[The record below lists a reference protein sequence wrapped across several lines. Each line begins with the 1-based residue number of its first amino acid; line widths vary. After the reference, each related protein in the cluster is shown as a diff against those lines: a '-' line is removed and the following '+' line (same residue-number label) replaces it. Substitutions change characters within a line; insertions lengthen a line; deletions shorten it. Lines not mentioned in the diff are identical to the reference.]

1 MNNKLFS
8 IGPTRITNSA
18 ANYLNPPAASG
29 GVGTTSAQVAY
40 VRSITLV
47 NTDSSAR
54 TVSLYKGATAGSAG
68 GTEIIPPTY
77 SLSAAGVAASE
88 VTFYYNPP
96 LRFEST
102 DFLSGLASTTNVV
115 NIIITGEIGVTG

>member
-1 MNNKLFS
+1 MNNKPFS
-8 IGPTRITNSA
+8 IGPTRITNAA

-40 VRSITLV
+40 VRSITLI

-68 GTEIIPPTY
+68 GTEIIPPAY
-77 SLSAAGVAASE
+77 SIAAGAEQA
-88 VTFYYNPP
+88 FYFNPP
-96 LRFEST
+96 LRFESA
-102 DFLSGLASTTNVV
+102 DFLSGLASVTNVV
-115 NIIITGEIGVTG
+115 NIIITGEVGVTG